1 MDRLSQFQNRSSR
14 SVRLLPVKVPHASVG
29 ARTDEE
35 SMIELKRLY
44 SLRTVTLVAALKTN
58 KTLTL
63 WCGWGWGGVSWTLL
77 QGWNE
82 VCAQAAGC
90 TLFARQLVLVF
101 IIYHVIYHY
110 LINIYYTIF
119 FGAWTL
125 YTETKPWRQIKQQ
138 AVRYHNSKLHP
149 RANLRLLR
157 QVLANASFDDFLL
170 PSCGDVV
177 ASLLGW
183 VSSSIWAKFL
193 TENPGNMNRNS
204 GVFL

>member
-1 MDRLSQFQNRSSR
+1 MLQLEQGQTRNRWLNWR
-14 SVRLLPVKVPHASVG
+14 GFIPYARLLWLQHWRQTKLSPCDVDG
-29 ARTDEE
+29 
-35 SMIELKRLY
+35 
-44 SLRTVTLVAALKTN
+44 
-58 KTLTL
+58 
-63 WCGWGWGGVSWTLL
+63 GWGGVSWTLL

-110 LINIYYTIF
+110 LINIYYTRF